1 MSVHRMTILYGTP
14 TDPEHFDRYYR
25 ETHVPLASG
34 MSELCDWRLHWLDAA
49 SEEASG
55 IHLIADLYTD
65 TASDMKR
72 MLESEAGSAARAD
85 LDNFV
90 TGTVTFLEGPE
101 QVLL

>member
-1 MSVHRMTILYGTP
+1 MTILYGTP

-25 ETHVPLASG
+25 ETHVPLASK
-34 MSELCDWRLHWLDAA
+34 MSELTAWRLHWLNAG
-49 SEEASG
+49 SEAQSG
-55 IHLIADLYTD
+55 LHLIADLYTE

-72 MLESEAGSAARAD
+72 MLASEAGTAARED
-85 LDNFV
+85 LANFV